1 MSTKPKTK
9 SSITRTARTIL
20 EKDAFT
26 FHQSTLNGMI
36 QQIISN
42 KRYPYEYEVIRE
54 IGKRILPELCRDWGK
69 RFEETLNE
77 GKKSD
82 CICIDSILSKFIL
95 YQSESIK
102 EDITSIFSKNYKNS
116 KESKNSGNFMDYLE
130 IDNQE
135 ENNQEENNQEEPLYK
150 DILTNIKNYD
160 VPSQKLIKDIASVL
174 KNITNLADMQKY
186 IKQYEKY
193 IEQFEKH
200 CSPRSSFEL
209 TPCEIEIGYICD
221 QIYKQYDDYFTE
233 WASTVYYKR
242 QRKKDSRLT
251 GKKKSQQDNKIN
263 NADKNTPQITYDVDD
278 EFKDR
283 HEVSIIINAYSSL
296 PLWEREEIIYNGR
309 LQGQENITPQLYI
322 DINSNRAYIE
332 SGDGNLYSLTDFYQS
347 LPNDKAKTI
356 SNKVDSDQPQWIDI
370 RSYDNTKN
378 TCESD
383 KAVTVVNINRPKK
396 TSNPDHYYK
405 ITVSKNLFNAFSEDY
420 CFRPKVQ
427 WMQTGCFTGKT
438 TSKTICFRLK
448 EGQDEQEI
456 INYFISLI
464 IRKGLTD
471 ATLEIVEEDSKT
483 EKTRPVYTLTSEQCK
498 NLFSALTAEQPHP
511 DS

>member
-1 MSTKPKTK
+1 MSTKPTTK

-26 FHQSTLNGMI
+26 FHQSTLKGMI

-54 IGKRILPELCRDWGK
+54 IGQRILPELCRDWGK
-69 RFEETLNE
+69 RFEETLSE
-77 GKKSD
+77 GNKSD

-102 EDITSIFSKNYKNS
+102 EDITSIFSKDYKT
-116 KESKNSGNFMDYLE
+116 SKNSEDSENFMDYLE

-135 ENNQEENNQEEPLYK
+135 RTLYQ
-150 DILTNIKNYD
+150 DVLNTIKEDN

-186 IKQYEKY
+186 I
-193 IEQFEKH
+193 EQFEKH
-200 CSPRSSFEL
+200 CSPHSSFEL
-209 TPCEIEIGYICD
+209 TPCEIEIGYICN

-242 QRKKDSRLT
+242 QPKKDSRLT
-251 GKKKSQQDNKIN
+251 GKEKSQQDNKIKS
-263 NADKNTPQITYDVDD
+263 ADKGTPQITYDVDN

-283 HEVSIIINAYSSL
+283 NKEVSIIINAYSSL
-296 PLWEREEIIYNGR
+296 PLWEREKIIYNGK
-309 LQGQENITPQLYI
+309 LQGQENTTPQLYV

-332 SGDGNLYSLTDFYQS
+332 SGDGTLYSLTDFYQS
-347 LPNDKAKTI
+347 QTNDKVKTI

-370 RSYDNTKN
+370 RSYDNKN
-378 TCESD
+378 TCKSD
-383 KAVTVVNINRPKK
+383 KAVTVVNTNKPNK
-396 TSNPDHYYK
+396 DHYYE

-427 WMQTGCFTGKT
+427 WMKKCCFTEDT
-438 TSKTICFRLK
+438 TSKTICFHL
-448 EGQDEQEI
+448 EEWQDEQEI

-464 IRKGLTD
+464 IRKGLTN

-483 EKTRPVYTLTSEQCK
+483 TVYTLTSEQCK
-498 NLFSALTAEQPHP
+498 DLLSSLTAK
-511 DS
+511 

>member
-1 MSTKPKTK
+1 
-9 SSITRTARTIL
+9 
-20 EKDAFT
+20 
-26 FHQSTLNGMI
+26 MI

-102 EDITSIFSKNYKNS
+102 EDITSIFYKNYKNS
-116 KESKNSGNFMDYLE
+116 KESKNSNNFMDYLE

-200 CSPRSSFEL
+200 CSPHSSFEL

-251 GKKKSQQDNKIN
+251 RKKKSQQDSKIK
-263 NADKNTPQITYDVDD
+263 NADKGTPQITYDVNDD
-278 EFKDR
+278 DNLKDKQE
-283 HEVSIIINAYSSL
+283 EVSIIINAYSSL
-296 PLWEREEIIYNGR
+296 PLWEREKIIYNGR

-347 LPNDKAKTI
+347 LTNDDKAKTI

-370 RSYDNTKN
+370 RSYDNVKN
-378 TCESD
+378 TCESG

-427 WMQTGCFTGKT
+427 WKQTGGFTENT
-438 TSKTICFRLK
+438 ASKTICFRLK

-471 ATLEIVEEDSKT
+471 ATLEIVEEVEIVEENSKT
-483 EKTRPVYTLTSEQCK
+483 KKTRPVYTLTSEQRK
-498 NLFSALTAEQPHP
+498 NLFSLTAEQPHP
-511 DS
+511 NS